1 MASQG
6 KKALGGMLVA
16 KATLRA
22 RVTVGKTLSPGNTI
36 SWTHLAGKCF
46 EAGAHPTCRPVPGA
60 PRGLGTQAS
69 ALLLSALCVG
79 KAQPSS
85 RVMECGPE
93 RRNHILEIL
102 CRVVPQ
108 RKGPEGKPPVPRFVS
123 KRTTSGCGGLFGEP
137 SARRFAHIAG
147 GGKQGPWEQGIQH
160 GPWLCRFLLGEFGK
174 PAFPLKVG
182 LTLPMSL
189 RIHRL
194 VRVRHSTCLIMTAP
208 ARVVSTTLPH
218 VRGGEVAAKGHRE

>member
-1 MASQG
+1 
-6 KKALGGMLVA
+6 MLVA
-16 KATLRA
+16 KATPRA

-46 EAGAHPTCRPVPGA
+46 EAGPHPTCRPVPGA

-69 ALLLSALCVG
+69 AVLLSALCVG

-102 CRVVPQ
+102 CHVVPQ
-108 RKGPEGKPPVPRFVS
+108 RKGPEGKPPVPRMVS
-123 KRTTSGCGGLFGEP
+123 KCPTHGCRGLLGEP
-137 SARRFAHIAG
+137 SARRAFCSALCTRCWRKQTGTLGTGDSARTLALPFPTG
-147 GGKQGPWEQGIQH
+147 GIREACVSSEGGANTADVTE
-160 GPWLCRFLLGEFGK
+160 
-174 PAFPLKVG
+174 
-182 LTLPMSL
+182 
-189 RIHRL
+189 IHRL

-208 ARVVSTTLPH
+208 ARVVTTTLPH